1 MAQKPINL
9 LIDDTKDEIINV
21 LNSSGLPISILAMIM
36 KDVNNLVT
44 TQHQNTIVSERTSY
58 LEELRKEKEEEEN
71 QNKKVKNS
79 NK

>member
-9 LIDDTKDEIINV
+9 LIDDTKDEIIGV

-36 KDVNNLVT
+36 KEVNNLVT
-44 TQHQNTIVSERTSY
+44 TQYQNTIASERTSY
-58 LEELRKEKEEEEN
+58 LEELRKEKEEEE
-71 QNKKVKNS
+71 QKAAKS